1 MRDADRGGRGGAGPA
16 TNPDE
21 LRAGPMLRWIGRF
34 SVKRALTV
42 YFVIAV
48 LGAVAT
54 LVTNKDPGGLL
65 GNTIVVGA
73 VIAALTIRRRA
84 LYLLIPL
91 PALTYLVLAVLTG
104 LVHDNAADTS
114 TTQLALNFL
123 QWIGNGFFS
132 LCVGT
137 ILVLLIFG
145 ARLLASRQL
154 VSGNFPMSAQRPATE
169 RPGRTQL
176 SSGGRPDSRRDD
188 RRRLSR
194 APWEDADPW
203 YDQGPRDRET
213 WNDRNRRGTRDSRN
227 DGDSP
232 QARRPDGRSDNGW
245 RPEDRRSDSRNVPP
259 DRGEPSTRALPPGR
273 APRPGRD
280 SWDDRRY
287 RSGGASR
294 AGRDSWDGRDP
305 RGR

>member
-1 MRDADRGGRGGAGPA
+1 
-16 TNPDE
+16 
-21 LRAGPMLRWIGRF
+21 MLRWIGTF
-34 SVKRALTV
+34 SVKRSLTI
-42 YFVIAV
+42 YFVIAL

-54 LVTNKDPGGLL
+54 LVTNRDPGALL
-65 GNTIVVGA
+65 GNLIVVGA

-91 PALTYLVLAVLTG
+91 PALTYLVLGVLTG
-104 LVHDNAADTS
+104 LVHDNATDTS

-132 LCVGT
+132 LCAAT

-145 ARLLASRQL
+145 GRLLASRQL
-154 VSGNFPMSAQRPATE
+154 VSGSFPMSAERSATAE
-169 RPGRTQL
+169 RPGRAQL

-188 RRRLSR
+188 RRRASR

-213 WNDRNRRGTRDSRN
+213 WNDRNRRGTRDSWS
-227 DGDSP
+227 DGDSR
-232 QARRPDGRSDNGW
+232 QGRRPDRRDGNGW
-245 RPEDRRSDSRNVPP
+245 RPDDRRSDDRRSDPRNAPP
-259 DRGEPSTRALPPGR
+259 DRGSRSGRDAWDDRGYRSGGPPR
-273 APRPGRD
+273 TGRD
-280 SWDDRRY
+280 SWDR
-287 RSGGASR
+287 
-294 AGRDSWDGRDP
+294 RDP